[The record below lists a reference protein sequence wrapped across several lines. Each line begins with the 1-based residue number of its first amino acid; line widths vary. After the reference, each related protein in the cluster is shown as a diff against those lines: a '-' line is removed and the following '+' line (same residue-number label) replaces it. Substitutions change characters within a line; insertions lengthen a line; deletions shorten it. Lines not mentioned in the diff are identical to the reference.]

1 MAELRV
7 LVVDDEPL
15 VREGIRVFLEREA
28 DVRLLGE
35 ARNGEEAV
43 ERIRAL
49 RPDLV
54 LLDVQMPGRDGLAV
68 VAALEP
74 DERPAFVFV
83 TAHSEYAIRAFDLHA
98 VDYLLKPF
106 DAERFA
112 TALRRARGRMAEGK
126 ADRLE
131 PRLSRSFQVPA

>member
-15 VREGIRVFLEREA
+15 VREGIRAFLERET
-28 DVRLLGE
+28 DVRVLGE

-54 LLDVQMPGRDGLAV
+54 LLDV
-68 VAALEP
+68 
-74 DERPAFVFV
+74 
-83 TAHSEYAIRAFDLHA
+83 
-98 VDYLLKPF
+98 
-106 DAERFA
+106 
-112 TALRRARGRMAEGK
+112 
-126 ADRLE
+126 
-131 PRLSRSFQVPA
+131 